1 MSWKNSQGEAT
12 FTFNLDLQELLPP
25 GTVAAPLDQQLTQAI
40 KRLEGHL
47 TIPESMATESAA
59 QLAQLQGASTQQA
72 QAMAPQQVQGLVA
85 MAQKFNLVTQQDG
98 VIGGNFHYAD
108 NQVELNGNKMS
119 LQAFIGGFAGDALVT
134 EAAPE
139 QPAQCH

>member
-1 MSWKNSQGEAT
+1 VAT
-12 FTFNLDLQELLPP
+12 SLN
-25 GTVAAPLDQQLTQAI
+25 QQLTQAI
-40 KRLEGHL
+40 KRLETHL
-47 TIPESMATESAA
+47 TIPEAMATETAA
-59 QLAQLQGASTQQA
+59 QLAQLQGATPQQA

-85 MAQKFNLVTQQDG
+85 MAQKFNLVTQQHG

-119 LQAFIGGFAGDALVT
+119 LQAFIGGFAGSAPVI